1 MPISDDFLKG
11 FMRTLETGTKD
22 DLAELGLKIAHFG
35 WFKRLKMVINVYE
48 KRFGGDELS
57 DLMSVV
63 YYTISKMD
71 SKRAYK
77 HTNGKGEFYY
87 RCKRIFYEYLGYNP
101 LALKYDRLARKQY
114 PQQSTFWRD
123 VREKYFILYK
133 GDFDK
138 FVGLEPSEDDIEYIS
153 QLAIKTYAEG
163 IYNLLLGRGDE
174 SYLKKALRVLN
185 LTLSE
190 NYDHDSLRIMQVLI
204 PYTVFMGKGQ
214 IAKRLIKSAIDTAKT
229 ERSLY
234 MFKWFEIY
242 KAILSRDENYLK
254 FWADKF
260 YNRRFLY
267 HEVMC
272 KGALLLM
279 GYKEYGERV
288 EIIKNKHWHKHT
300 LKFVEVLYGNG

>member
-214 IAKRLIKSAIDTAKT
+214 I
-229 ERSLY
+229 
-234 MFKWFEIY
+234 
-242 KAILSRDENYLK
+242 
-254 FWADKF
+254 
-260 YNRRFLY
+260 
-267 HEVMC
+267 
-272 KGALLLM
+272 
-279 GYKEYGERV
+279 
-288 EIIKNKHWHKHT
+288 
-300 LKFVEVLYGNG
+300 